1 MKTCCVIVTYGN
13 RTELLEKTVWSI
25 FNLVDKIIIIDNNS
39 NQDFSYYEGEKIN
52 IIRMGE
58 NTGSA
63 GGYKRGLQEAYK
75 TDCDCIWLLDDDN
88 VPQEGALDILL
99 SYYESFT
106 VKGFKNFALCSDR
119 GREKFKKLESYI
131 GNVIPFIKSKETETT
146 NDKVYNIPVCPYGGM
161 FFHKSMLERIG
172 YPDERFFVYC
182 DDYEWSYRITQSG
195 GSIFL
200 IEPSK
205 VKDIDISDK
214 EENYGKMYYS
224 IRNLTYFKKK
234 VSRSK
239 VLFLV
244 GYWLMRLYYTINPKK
259 IHPDKVYFLSLGLKH
274 GYKEILGKT
283 LWV

>member
-13 RTELLEKTVWSI
+13 RAELLERVVWSI
-25 FNLVDKIIIIDNNS
+25 FKSVGKIIIVDNNS
-39 NQDFSYYEGEKIN
+39 EQDFGYYEGEKVD

-63 GGYKRGLQEAYK
+63 GGYKKGLEAAYK
-75 TDCDCIWLLDDDN
+75 SDCGLIWLLDDDN
-88 VPQEGALDILL
+88 VPDKDALDILL

-119 GREKFKKLESYI
+119 GGAKFRQLESYI
-131 GNVIPFIKSKETETT
+131 GGINLPFLKTKETETV
-146 NDKVYNIPVCPYGGM
+146 NEKVYNIPVCPYGGM
-161 FFHKSMLERIG
+161 LFHKSLLETIG

-200 IEPSK
+200 IQKSK
-205 VKDIDISDK
+205 VNDIDVSDK
-214 EENYGKMYYS
+214 EENPAKIYYS
-224 IRNLTYFKKK
+224 VRNLTYFKKK
-234 VSRSK
+234 LSRNK

-244 GYWLMRLYYTINPKK
+244 GYYLMRLYYRINPKRWND
-259 IHPDKVYFLSLGLKH
+259 DKVYFSKLGLKH
-274 GYKEILGKT
+274 GHKELLGKI
-283 LWV
+283 L